1 VIRWLLALAL
11 VACTGAPDAP
21 TTHDATTAPATVMWT
36 CGMHPQVVQDKPG
49 SCPICGMDLVPM
61 GTVAP
66 AGDGPTVYVDG
77 SVRQAMNLRTGVVER
92 QPLFRHLRTVGQVE
106 VGEDQV
112 SVVNLRFGGWVERI
126 HVDKTGDAVKKGDPL
141 FDIYSPDLVATQ
153 EEFVLAMRSEGPD
166 SSHARSARRKL
177 ELSGVAEQDI
187 ARLERTGETTKT
199 LPVRAPATGFVLSK
213 DVVEGASVE
222 MGRDLYR
229 IGNLDRIWVT
239 AEVYEFDAPWV
250 EVGQP
255 AQMELAFQ
263 AGKLHEGTVSYI
275 YPTLNPTTRTLT
287 VRLEFE
293 NPGVRLKPGM
303 FATVY
308 IQYRR
313 IDDVLAVPSEAI
325 LHSGRREI
333 VFVDLGD
340 GHFEPREITTG
351 LQGDHH
357 MSEVTSGLVEGERVV
372 VSGQFLLDS
381 ESNLQEAVQKLVAQ
395 RAGVETAATPEAA
408 LYACPMHPHIQ
419 SHEPGRCSECG
430 MFLEKLEP
438 AGTPE

>member
-1 VIRWLLALAL
+1 
-11 VACTGAPDAP
+11 
-21 TTHDATTAPATVMWT
+21 
-36 CGMHPQVVQDKPG
+36 
-49 SCPICGMDLVPM
+49 M
-61 GTVAP
+61 GTQ
-66 AGDGPTVYVDG
+66 PTGQVYVDG
-77 SVRQAMNLRTGVVER
+77 TVSQEMNLRTGLVVR

-106 VGEDQV
+106 VGEDQI

-126 HVDKTGDAVKKGDPL
+126 HVDTTGAAVKKGEPL

-153 EEFVLAMRSEGPD
+153 EEFLLAARSEGPD
-166 SSHARSARRKL
+166 SSFAQSARRKL
-177 ELSGVAEQDI
+177 ELAGVAEQDI
-187 ARLERTGETTKT
+187 ARIERAGEPSKT
-199 LPVRAPATGFVLSK
+199 VPVRAPASGFVLMK

-222 MGRDLYR
+222 MGKDLYR

-263 AGKLHEGTVSYI
+263 QGKVLEGTVSYI

-313 IDDVLAVPSEAI
+313 IEDVLAIPTEAI
-325 LHSGRREI
+325 LHSGRRAL
-333 VFVDLGD
+333 VFVDVGE
-340 GHFEPREITTG
+340 GHYEPREITTG
-351 LQGDHH
+351 LYGDHH
-357 MSEVTSGLVEGERVV
+357 MTEVLDGLAEGERIV

-381 ESNLQEAVQKLVAQ
+381 ESNLQEAVQKLLGDVPD
-395 RAGVETAATPEAA
+395 EPTPPAV
-408 LYACPMHPHIQ
+408 YACPMHPEVVSDQ
-419 SHEPGRCSECG
+419 PGRCPKCG
-430 MFLEKLEP
+430 MFLEKVEP
-438 AGTPE
+438 